1 MSTGGEYGKLYKSA
15 WGDADFKALT
25 EGEQALYQKLISQPD
40 MSLAGVL
47 TYAPARWAGQTSGL
61 TIRDVEKRLGGLVD
75 KRFIVHDVETQEVLI
90 RSYIRNDLG
99 WRSPRTMIGIANA
112 VRRILSERL
121 RAAIS
126 AELLRAD
133 TTTLADTVNDKT
145 GRSTRQVVEGVI
157 GELVAETPAPDTP
170 SDTPCDTPCDTP
182 SDGVCDTPSHT
193 VSAVRFDSQTATA
206 TATAN
211 TNANAN
217 ANAPTELEGSSALA
231 LLDDASTD
239 VAAKTKRGTRLPD
252 GWQPAR
258 TTANENAE
266 ADHDPDWLRR
276 QLDRFRDHWA
286 AQSGTKGVK
295 ADWDATWRNWIRRAT
310 DFEPKR
316 TNRMGDLTNNDWSA
330 MAARLQE
337 RSNT

>member
-1 MSTGGEYGKLYKSA
+1 MVVGRLSA
-15 WGDADFKALT
+15 PIQSNVVVSVAVVVAVVVVSVERFTPSD
-25 EGEQALYQKLISQPD
+25 
-40 MSLAGVL
+40 GV
-47 TYAPARWAGQTSGL
+47 
-61 TIRDVEKRLGGLVD
+61 
-75 KRFIVHDVETQEVLI
+75 
-90 RSYIRNDLG
+90 
-99 WRSPRTMIGIANA
+99 
-112 VRRILSERL
+112 
-121 RAAIS
+121 
-126 AELLRAD
+126 
-133 TTTLADTVNDKT
+133 
-145 GRSTRQVVEGVI
+145 
-157 GELVAETPAPDTP
+157 

-182 SDGVCDTPSHT
+182 SDGVSHTPSDTPSHT

-211 TNANAN
+211 TNANTN

-286 AQSGTKGVK
+286 AQPGAKGVK
-295 ADWDATWRNWIRRAT
+295 SDWDATWRNWIKKAETAAPRASYQQAAISAAERAWQ
-310 DFEPKR
+310 EPAP
-316 TNRMGDLTNNDWSA
+316 LPAYLYEEPAS
-330 MAARLQE
+330 
-337 RSNT
+337 